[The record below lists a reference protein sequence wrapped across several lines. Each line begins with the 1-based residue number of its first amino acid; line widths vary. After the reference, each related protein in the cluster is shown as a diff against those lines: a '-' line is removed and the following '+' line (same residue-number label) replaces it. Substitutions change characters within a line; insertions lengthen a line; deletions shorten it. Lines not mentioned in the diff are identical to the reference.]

1 MATENS
7 IVPIER
13 IQQYIYVIRGCK
25 VMLDSD
31 LALLYGVETKVL
43 NQAIKRNIERFPLD
57 FMFQITTQEAEC
69 LRSQFVT
76 SNKGRG
82 GRRYLPLAFT
92 EQGVAM
98 LSSVLKSKRA
108 VEVNIAIMRTF
119 VKLRQILAD
128 NTALR
133 HKLEEHDEKIKYIF
147 NILADMF
154 EENEKPK
161 KQIGYHSEKQG
172 NKTANKNTNHIK
184 TSRRGQ
190 ISAGQ
195 Y

>member
-1 MATENS
+1 MTTENS

-13 IQQYIYVIRGCK
+13 IQQYIYMIRGCK
-25 VMLDSD
+25 VILDSD
-31 LALLYGVETKVL
+31 LAALYRVETKAVL
-43 NQAIKRNIERFPLD
+43 RAVKRNIDRFPED
-57 FMFQITTQEAEC
+57 FMFQLSESEFEN
-69 LRSQFVT
+69 LRYQFGT
-76 SNKGRG
+76 SSWG
-82 GRRYLPLAFT
+82 GRRYLPYAFT

-128 NTALR
+128 NASLR
-133 HKLEEHDEKIKYIF
+133 KKIEEHDEKIKYIF
-147 NILADMF
+147 NILAEML
-154 EENEKPK
+154 EAEEKPK
-161 KQIGYHSEKQG
+161 KQIGYHTEKQG
-172 NKTANKNTNHIK
+172 HKTSNKNTSRIK